1 MYVISEKFSESGES
15 RGGLDD
21 ACCKLELPEAALSG
35 VDYSMY
41 GSHKVRFPTH
51 LQELCPRKV
60 KENSEELELELELAP
75 VRCESGL
82 VPPKVSIK
90 SFCLVKEV
98 WERTDK

>member
-1 MYVISEKFSESGES
+1 VGLITLCTARIKSVI
-15 RGGLDD
+15 RQ
-21 ACCKLELPEAALSG
+21 
-35 VDYSMY
+35 
-41 GSHKVRFPTH
+41 H
-51 LQELCPRKV
+51 LQELCPPKG

-75 VRCESGL
+75 ARCESGL